1 MDKPGKVGS
10 LTRPASVAPLQTQT
24 SLSRVALS
32 RCVSSPANKVI
43 AKSNLFGGSDAK
55 VARLGEFGRQNPFE
69 TDFTEHELVAQG
81 GFGKVYKCKSKVDG
95 RAYAI
100 KIQQFKFTPRSI
112 FQPTEIKEK
121 ILREVHLLASLD
133 HENVCRYYN
142 TWILGTVVTASSAHT
157 RPSAQE
163 SECDDD
169 SSFLSWADDEDE
181 INASLDRVEFER
193 TTSSTASEDDVSP
206 PRLPRRQS
214 VTLQMDVYIQMALYK
229 GNSLQHWL
237 QERKSID
244 VQANFAIFNQLVAG
258 LKYIHS
264 QGLVHRDIKPA
275 NVFLTEGA
283 CVKIG
288 DFGLATR
295 ESATLAQDTGVGTP
309 LYASPEQIRGD
320 VVCDASTDLYSLG
333 LVLCELF
340 CVFETQMEKYVT
352 LMQAR
357 DGILPPT
364 MHMTARDLV
373 LQLVQGDAKARPTC
387 AAIEEM
393 VELLPYGGSQTAI
406 RTRRASRA
414 MSCVYESDSESGDIG
429 IFGVI
434 AQLEALE
441 AKSAAV
447 LRCLPTTADVVELQ
461 AQSAERS
468 RLLSRLQEIA
478 AR

>member
-1 MDKPGKVGS
+1 MDKPGKERN
-10 LTRPASVAPLQTQT
+10 LARPASVAPLQTQT
-24 SLSRVALS
+24 SLNRVALS
-32 RCVSSPANKVI
+32 RCVSSPANKVV
-43 AKSNLFGGSDAK
+43 AKSNLFGGADAK
-55 VARLGEFGRQNPFE
+55 AARLGEFGRQNPFE

-133 HENVCRYYN
+133 HENVCRYFN
-142 TWILGTVVTASSAHT
+142 TWILGTVVTGSSPPT
-157 RPSAQE
+157 RPSTQR
-163 SECDDD
+163 SEGDED
-169 SSFLSWADDEDE
+169 SSFLSWDEDDT
-181 INASLDRVEFER
+181 NASLDRVEFER

-206 PRLPRRQS
+206 PRPPRRLP

-258 LKYIHS
+258 LQYIHS

-364 MHMTARDLV
+364 MHMTARNLV
-373 LQLVQGDAKARPTC
+373 LQLVQADPKARPTC

-393 VELLPYGGSQTAI
+393 VELLPYGGSQIAI
-406 RTRRASRA
+406 RSRRASRA

-429 IFGVI
+429 IYGVI

-441 AKSAAV
+441 AKSAEV

-468 RLLSRLQEIA
+468 RLLARLQEIA